1 MDRREIIDFSAL
13 ERELQAAVE
22 ADKKYQRENDAK
34 FRAIHQKVATYEEFR
49 DIVLASHLKPLD
61 KRDKAEAPRKQPWNS
76 VAAGR
81 TEKTGPTPE
90 MVQSPLSDFQPRTA
104 SEFMRDWRRFGG
116 GPLEKYGLL
125 LRLGG
130 DVLQGLFSA
139 EVGFGLLGEFLV
151 LLAQCLQPGDEAA
164 VTGLLEGLSKTGRFG
179 LNVSL
184 LSQAEQEACKS
195 LFCRLWDTVGGPCL
209 PNQTPSVNSEDQNQ
223 PSFLSEASETQ
234 QRETEAA
241 GRLRYLMERF
251 GICETE
257 S

>member
-1 MDRREIIDFSAL
+1 MDRSEIIDFSAL
-13 ERELQAAVE
+13 EKELQAAVE
-22 ADKKYQRENDAK
+22 ADEKYQRENDAK

-61 KRDKAEAPRKQPWNS
+61 KKDKAEAPRKQPWNS
-76 VAAGR
+76 VAAGCK
-81 TEKTGPTPE
+81 EKTGPTPE
-90 MVQSPLSDFQPRTA
+90 MEQVLLSDFQPRTA

-130 DVLQGLFSA
+130 DVLQGLFRA

-151 LLAQCLQPGDEAA
+151 LLSQCLQPGDEAA

-184 LSQAEQEACKS
+184 LSQAEQAACKS
-195 LFCRLWDTVGGPCL
+195 LFRRLWDTVGGPCP
-209 PNQTPSVNSEDQNQ
+209 PNQTPSMNSEDQNQ
-223 PSFLSEASETQ
+223 PSCLSEASETQ
-234 QRETEAA
+234 QCEAEA
-241 GRLRYLMERF
+241 SGRLKYLMEMF

-257 S
+257 